1 MRTMPGQDE
10 DELRGAVAL
19 AADEPEEARARV
31 LRTGGRQPA
40 ASLPDYFSAA
50 ALAFARAGHAE
61 QAAFCLGRS
70 GEAEEANARLLD
82 LAPDTARAQ
91 RVLVELVPLGAV
103 TASALHGHLKR
114 LARHDDAAA
123 AHAWARE
130 AVCAFF
136 DAGVVPYPNVVADLL
151 PVARAAGV
159 GEADETDFVA
169 ERLLRGGLLP
179 RAPLPLWE
187 ALDAALRRLA
197 ETPELLDLLIGAGPD
212 GELYAD
218 PGPRAEHHRR
228 WLLLLGLVGAG
239 RRLPRDWFA
248 AAGPQ
253 PASELMRLAADAGD
267 RLFPAPGRWFDPAAD
282 PVVGR
287 PAPDPLAFTRTKVQ
301 APHWTG
307 EDDALPRF
315 LAQFDEGAPNARER
329 LDACVRDLGRY
340 DNVDYPSLMRALWAR
355 GTVRRALSEDVARWR
370 EEGAAGDLLGLE
382 VALPRLAPLAE
393 AAAGT
398 PAAEALAGLEITD
411 PVGALWRALRA
422 GLPEELRFPAVEGS
436 PVTVVLHDDL
446 LTLGVAGKRV
456 EVLGPAGPVHRADLP
471 HSTGTYPW
479 YDGADCYVSRL
490 NGNRAETYRA
500 PDPGRLEVPADGQW
514 RWPRSPAAVALTF
527 PGATAPTQVIL
538 DRGLLRLVDGAGRTT
553 LRIRYSPAQRG
564 DAVMP
569 PPGFWP
575 HLPAADPE
583 GSAALRGLTRDGAV
597 RLVDAALVH
606 RRELDAE
613 LGRVLPGITD
623 ARLLEGVAELVLRA
637 AACLLDVLRVRD
649 ALRLAPP
656 EGLPE
661 RIRPVGGLRAG
672 RLGYRRPA
680 VRYLAEVLVEAA
692 ETGPAYDTPHPLGR
706 IDLPTGARGVY
717 FAFGTLGGEA
727 LLAALPWRAAY
738 QRAKAADL
746 LGAWGGTPWGDGSG
760 RWRRLWF
767 GAQATQDPEGQIWR
781 TPNGA
786 MVVLSWQAR
795 PHKESYAVEY
805 SPDGVFR
812 DFTFPGWHHRNPP
825 KPQGWGGADRIARY
839 LRLLDERGPA
849 PYDVAAVRRL
859 AEGTGL
865 PVSAAASAAYGYPF
879 TVGREKELA
888 RLPADVAAL
897 YADPETGEH
906 ARDTWSWQRDEAL
919 RQPLMPANPE
929 DLWVTGLDVDAAVAW
944 WDAGGR
950 ELGL

>member
-1 MRTMPGQDE
+1 MRDVPGPEDDE
-10 DELRGAVAL
+10 MDGAL
-19 AADEPEEARARV
+19 ALAPDDPEGARERV
-31 LRTGGRQPA
+31 LRTAGHRPA
-40 ASLPDYFSAA
+40 ASLPDFFSAA
-50 ALAFARAGHAE
+50 AGAFARAGHAE
-61 QAAFCLGRS
+61 QAAFYLGRA
-70 GEAEEANARLLD
+70 GEVEEANARLLG

-91 RVLVELVPLGAV
+91 RVLVDLVPLGAI

-136 DAGVVPYPNVVADLL
+136 DAGTVPYPNVVADLL
-151 PVARAAGV
+151 PVARSAGV
-159 GEADETDFVA
+159 DEADETGFIA

-179 RAPLPLWE
+179 RAPLPLWKSV
-187 ALDAALRRLA
+187 DAALRRLA
-197 ETPELLDLLIGAGPD
+197 GDPALLDLLIAARPD
-212 GELYAD
+212 GGLYAD
-218 PGPRAEHHRR
+218 PGPRAEHHRH
-228 WLLLLGLVGAG
+228 WLLLLGLVKAG
-239 RRLPRDWFA
+239 RRLPPDWFA

-253 PASELMRLAADAGD
+253 PANELMRLAAGAGD

-287 PAPDPLAFTRTKVQ
+287 SAPDPLAFTRSKVQ
-301 APHWTG
+301 APHWNG

-315 LAQFDEGAPNARER
+315 LAQLDEGAPNARER
-329 LDACVRDLGRY
+329 LDACVRGLGHY
-340 DNVDYPSLMRALWAR
+340 ANVDYPSLLRALWAQ

-370 EEGAAGDLLGLE
+370 EECAAGDLLGLE

-393 AAAGT
+393 WAAAT

-411 PVGALWRALRA
+411 PVDALWRALRA

-436 PVTVVLHDDL
+436 YATAVLHDDL
-446 LTLGVAGKRV
+446 LTVGVEGKRV
-456 EVLGPAGPVHRADLP
+456 EVFGPEGPVHRADLP
-471 HSTGTYPW
+471 HATGTYPW

-500 PDPGRLEVPADGQW
+500 PAPGELEVPADGRW

-527 PGATAPTQVIL
+527 PGATAPTQLTL

-553 LRIRYSPAQRG
+553 LRIRYSPSQPG

-583 GSAALRGLTRDGAV
+583 GSAALRGLTRDGAA

-613 LGRVLPGITD
+613 LGRVLPEITD
-623 ARLLEGVAELVLRA
+623 ARLLEEVAAQALRA
-637 AACLLDVLRVRD
+637 AACLLDVLRLRD

-661 RIRPVGGLRAG
+661 RIRPGGGLRAG
-672 RLGYRRPA
+672 RNVARVPA
-680 VRYLAEVLVEAA
+680 IRYLAEVLVEAA
-692 ETGPAYDTPHPLGR
+692 EAGPAYDTPHPLGR
-706 IDLPTGARGVY
+706 IDLPTGARAVH

-738 QRAKAADL
+738 QRAKAVDL
-746 LGAWGGTPWGDGSG
+746 LGAWGGTPWGDGGG

-767 GAQATQDPEGQIWR
+767 GAQATQDPEGQLWR

-786 MVVLSWQAR
+786 MVILSWQAR
-795 PHKESYAVEY
+795 PHKESFAVEY
-805 SPDGVFR
+805 SLDGVFR
-812 DFTFPGWHHRNPP
+812 DFTFPGWHHRYPP
-825 KPQGWGGADRIARY
+825 RPQGWGGADRIARY

-865 PVSAAASAAYGYPF
+865 PVSSAASAAYGYPF
-879 TVGREKELA
+879 TVGNEKERD
-888 RLPADVAAL
+888 RLPADVAVL
-897 YADPETGEH
+897 YTDPETGEH
-906 ARDTWSWQRDEAL
+906 ARNRSWQLDEAL
-919 RQPLMPANPE
+919 RQPLMPADPE
-929 DLWVTGLDVDAAVAW
+929 DLWVTGLDVDGAVAW
-944 WDAGGR
+944 WEAEGR

>member
-1 MRTMPGQDE
+1 MRDVPGPDDDE
-10 DELRGAVAL
+10 TGGALAL
-19 AADEPEEARARV
+19 AAKDPEGARAQI
-31 LRTGGRQPA
+31 LRTAARRPA

-50 ALAFARAGHAE
+50 AGAFARAGFAE
-61 QAAFCLGRS
+61 QAAFCLGRA
-70 GEAEEANARLLD
+70 GEVEESNARLLD

-91 RVLVELVPLGAV
+91 RVLVELVPLGAI

-136 DAGVVPYPNVVADLL
+136 DAGAVPYPNVVADLL
-151 PVARAAGV
+151 PVARSAGV
-159 GEADETDFVA
+159 DEAGETDFVA

-197 ETPELLDLLIGAGPD
+197 GRPELLDLLIEARPD

-239 RRLPRDWFA
+239 RRLPREWFT
-248 AAGPQ
+248 AAGPL
-253 PASELMRLAADAGD
+253 PAVELMRLAADAGD

-287 PAPDPLAFTRTKVQ
+287 SAPDPLAFTRRKVQ

-307 EDDALPRF
+307 ESDDLPRF
-315 LAQFDEGAPNARER
+315 LAQFDEGAPSARER
-329 LDACVRDLGRY
+329 LDAYVRGLGHY
-340 DNVDYPSLMRALWAR
+340 DNVDYPSQLRTLWAR
-355 GTVRRALSEDVARWR
+355 GTIRRALSEDVAQWR
-370 EEGAAGDLLGLE
+370 EECAAGDLLGLE

-393 AAAGT
+393 AAAAT
-398 PAAEALAGLEITD
+398 PAAGALAGLEITD
-411 PVGALWRALRA
+411 PVDALWHALRA
-422 GLPEELRFPAVEGS
+422 GLPEELRFPAVEDS

-456 EVLGPAGPVHRADLP
+456 EVHGPAGPVHRADLP
-471 HSTGTYPW
+471 HGTGAYPW
-479 YDGADCYVSRL
+479 YDGADDYLSRL
-490 NGNRAETYRA
+490 NGDRAETFRA
-500 PDPGRLEVPADGQW
+500 AAPGKLEVPADGRW
-514 RWPRSPAAVALTF
+514 RWPRTTAAVALTF
-527 PGATAPTQVIL
+527 PGATAPTQVVL
-538 DRGLLRLVDGAGRTT
+538 DRGILRLIDGEGRAT
-553 LRIRYSPAQRG
+553 LRVRYSPVQRG

-575 HLPAADPE
+575 HLSAADAE
-583 GSAALRGLTRDGAV
+583 GSAALRGLARDAAA

-613 LGRVLPGITD
+613 LGRVLPEITD
-623 ARLLEGVAELVLRA
+623 TRLLEGVAALVLRA
-637 AACLLDVLRVRD
+637 AACLLDVLRLRD
-649 ALRLAPP
+649 ALRLPQP
-656 EGLPE
+656 DGLPE
-661 RIRPVGGLRAG
+661 RVRGGGLRAG

-680 VRYLAEVLVEAA
+680 IRYLAEVLVEAA

-727 LLAALPWRAAY
+727 LLAALPWQAGY
-738 QRAKAADL
+738 HRAKAADL

-767 GAQATQDPEGQIWR
+767 GAQATQDPEGQLWR

-786 MVVLSWQAR
+786 MVILSWQAR
-795 PHKESYAVEY
+795 PHKDSVAVEY

-812 DFTFPGWHHRNPP
+812 DFTFPGWHHLHPP
-825 KPQGWGGADRIARY
+825 RPQGWGGADRIARY

-865 PVSAAASAAYGYPF
+865 PVSSAASAAYGYPF
-879 TVGREKELA
+879 TVGREKDRA

-897 YADPETGEH
+897 YTDPETGEH
-906 ARDTWSWQRDEAL
+906 AGRPRSWQLDDAL
-919 RQPLMPANPE
+919 RQLLMPADPE
-929 DLWVTGLDVDAAVAW
+929 DLWITGLDVDGAVAW
-944 WDAGGR
+944 WDAVGR
-950 ELGL
+950 DLGL